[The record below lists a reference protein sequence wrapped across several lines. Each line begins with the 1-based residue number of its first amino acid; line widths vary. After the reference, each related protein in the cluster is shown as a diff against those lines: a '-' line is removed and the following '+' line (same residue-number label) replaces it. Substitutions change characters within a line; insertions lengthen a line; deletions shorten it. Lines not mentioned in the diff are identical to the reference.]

1 MTVPGTF
8 RSAVEAKDLA
18 AVTRALD
25 PGIEFR
31 SPVMVKPYIGR
42 DAVGRLLAVLF
53 EVFEE
58 FRYTDDLVSRAPNG
72 AGPPT
77 QALIFEARVL
87 GKSVQG
93 LDLLRFGGTGLV
105 TGLTVM
111 VRPLPAAMTLARA
124 VGRRMEDAA
133 NGGAVDA
140 HGPEDSQ
147 RPGGSGGSGDAGDS
161 GGAEGPGGPSGT
173 TRS

>member
-31 SPVMVKPYIGR
+31 SPVMVKPYLGR
-42 DAVGRLLAVLF
+42 DTVGRLLAVLF

-93 LDLLRFGGTGLV
+93 LDLLSFGGTGLV

-133 NGGAVDA
+133 DGGHEDA
-140 HGPEDSQ
+140 HGPGD
-147 RPGGSGGSGDAGDS
+147 PGGSGDSGDS
-161 GGAEGPGGPSGT
+161 GGAEGTGGPSGT

>member
-18 AVTRALD
+18 AITRVLD

-31 SPVMVKPYIGR
+31 SPVMVKPYLGR
-42 DAVGRLLAVLF
+42 DTVTALLSVLF
-53 EVFEE
+53 EVFED

-87 GKSVQG
+87 GKAVQG
-93 LDLLRFGGTGLV
+93 LDLLSFGGTGLV

-133 NGGAVDA
+133 GAAGAENGA
-140 HGPEDSQ
+140 Q
-147 RPGGSGGSGDAGDS
+147 RSDDSGDA
-161 GGAEGPGGPSGT
+161 EGSGGPSGT

>member
-18 AVTRALD
+18 AITRVLD

-31 SPVMVKPYIGR
+31 SPVMVKPYLGR
-42 DAVGRLLAVLF
+42 DTVTALLSVLF
-53 EVFEE
+53 EVFED

-93 LDLLRFGGTGLV
+93 LDLLSFGGTGLV

-133 NGGAVDA
+133 DGGEGDA
-140 HGPEDSQ
+140 PGPGDT
-147 RPGGSGGSGDAGDS
+147 GGSGG
-161 GGAEGPGGPSGT
+161 AEESGGPSGT

>member
-31 SPVMVKPYIGR
+31 SPVMVKPYIGL
-42 DAVGRLLAVLF
+42 DTVTALLAVLF
-53 EVFEE
+53 EVFED
-58 FRYTDDLVSRAPNG
+58 FRYTDDLVSRVPNG

-77 QALIFEARVL
+77 QALIFDARVM
-87 GKSVQG
+87 GKAVQG
-93 LDLLRFGGTGLV
+93 LDLLSFGGTGLV

-111 VRPLPAAMTLARA
+111 VRPLPAAMTLARV
-124 VGRRMEDAA
+124 VGRRMEEAA
-133 NGGAVDA
+133 GAGQA
-140 HGPEDSQ
+140 E
-147 RPGGSGGSGDAGDS
+147 GSGGAEDS
-161 GGAEGPGGPSGT
+161 GGAEGSGGPSGT
-173 TRS
+173 ARS

>member
-18 AVTRALD
+18 AVTRVLD

-42 DAVGRLLAVLF
+42 DTVTSLLAVLF

-58 FRYTDDLVSRAPNG
+58 FRYTDELVSRAPNG

-77 QALIFEARVL
+77 QALIFDARVL
-87 GKSVQG
+87 GKDVQG
-93 LDLLRFGGTGLV
+93 LDLLSFGATGLV

-124 VGRRMEDAA
+124 VGRRMEEAA
-133 NGGAVDA
+133 GKAGKRADDGADD
-140 HGPEDSQ
+140 GRD
-147 RPGGSGGSGDAGDS
+147 DS
-161 GGAEGPGGPSGT
+161 GGAEGAGGPSGT